1 MHEWKSDE
9 RSRLCWHLGS
19 VTSQEISGAACLS
32 HLDKLR
38 GKNEN
43 FIDVSSEKKTLF
55 ALLNCSERK
64 EQLFEGAEKYGMV
77 EIVPEEEG

>member
-1 MHEWKSDE
+1 MD
-9 RSRLCWHLGS
+9 S
-19 VTSQEISGAACLS
+19 VTSQKVRGATCLS

-43 FIDVSSEKKTLF
+43 FTDVSSEKKKHNLF

-64 EQLFEGAEKYGMV
+64 EQLFEGDEKYGMV
-77 EIVPEEEG
+77 EIVPEEAG